1 MTFGRG
7 LQEVELEYVA
17 GEINEF
23 LDASRGL
30 AAAE

>member
-1 MTFGRG
+1 VTFGRG

-23 LDASRGL
+23 LAAARGL
-30 AAAE
+30 ASSG